1 VRVLQGSY
9 DTLAA
14 HTFRAVMHRV
24 GPYRSGVPS
33 GHLRPCS
40 IAWVTQIERV
50 LILADK
56 PVMRRP
62 IAAAA
67 VLDAL
72 PKPAGSIRRL
82 CERVGRYLA
91 RYTHTSDLHAWP
103 ASEGAATRGA
113 DSTLPDRYGL
123 HNRSAWDASIGGYLQ
138 PGDYLLVSIG
148 AVAYDGARTTPDRC

>member
-1 VRVLQGSY
+1 
-9 DTLAA
+9 
-14 HTFRAVMHRV
+14 MNRV
-24 GPYRSGVPS
+24 GPIAAAGMLLVFHAAAIARGVTPY
-33 GHLRPCS
+33 LPLNLEPE
-40 IAWVTQIERV
+40 IEAQIERV

-72 PKPAGSIRRL
+72 PKACRIDLAL

-91 RYTHTSDLHAWP
+91 RYTHTSDLTHA
-103 ASEGAATRGA
+103 SVEGAATHGA

-123 HNRSAWDASIGGYLQ
+123 HNRSAWDRSEEHTSELQ
-138 PGDYLLVSIG
+138 SQSNLVCRLL
-148 AVAYDGARTTPDRC
+148 